1 MAVLMETLKIH
12 SGMAHF
18 RILSKILAVSPDG
31 MEAEAV
37 LNGAPRFAGLEA
49 MAQTAALHAR
59 RLLGFERH
67 AFLLS
72 VRRCQM
78 PSMAV
83 LSGRCRVA
91 AVLRGHS
98 SEAFAYHV
106 TANGSEVAEFDGELM
121 VGTMAYDDRF
131 RKETLQAHYQRIW
144 NRLRQA

>member
-31 MEAEAV
+31 MAAEAV

-91 AVLRGHS
+91 AVLRGRS
-98 SEAFAYHV
+98 SAAFSYQVA
-106 TANGSEVAEFDGELM
+106 ANGPGGEDFDGDLLI
-121 VGTMAYDDRF
+121 GTTAYDHRF
-131 RKETLQAHYQRIW
+131 RKEALKAHYQRIW
-144 NRLRQA
+144 NRLRQT

>member
-1 MAVLMETLKIH
+1 MEILKIK

-18 RILSKILAVSPDG
+18 KIVSKILALSSDG
-31 MEAEAV
+31 MEAEAE
-37 LNGAPRFAGLEA
+37 LDGAPRFAGLEA

-59 RLLGFERH
+59 HLLGFERH
-67 AFLLS
+67 AFLLG

-78 PSMAV
+78 PPMAV
-83 LSGRCRVA
+83 LSGRFRVA

-121 VGTMAYDDRF
+121 VGTMAYDHRF
-131 RKETLQAHYQRIW
+131 RKEALKAHYQRIW